1 MKRYYEP
8 CEVFT
13 GPIPAATDPAY
24 RLLERKQ
31 TAQIT
36 PMPAYS
42 SFIPH
47 YDLFPRALFDQIAKT
62 CTDSDIIVEVGA
74 FLGHGTCYLA
84 EQLAANGK
92 RPKFYAIDIWDEP
105 KEFVGGEYRSGLMPW
120 GEDIEVWRAR
130 GGSLYDS
137 FRFYL
142 DGCPHKDRLY
152 DHVQF
157 PASTCMQEFA
167 DNSVRRVILSSTQ
180 DEVAVQ
186 REVTEWWP
194 KLVSGGEIM
203 ITARAD
209 APLRSLK
216 KA

>member
-1 MKRYYEP
+1 M
-8 CEVFT
+8 
-13 GPIPAATDPAY
+13 IS
-24 RLLERKQ
+24 
-31 TAQIT
+31 
-36 PMPAYS
+36 YS

-47 YDLFPRALFDQIAKT
+47 YDLFSPALFDEIART
-62 CTDSDIIVEVGA
+62 CADSDIIVEVGA

-105 KEFVGGEYRSGLMPW
+105 KEFVAGEYRTGPMPW
-120 GEDIEVWRAR
+120 GEDIEAWRAR
-130 GGSLYDS
+130 GSLYDS

-142 DGCPHKDRLY
+142 DGCPHKDRVY

-167 DNSVRRVILSSTQ
+167 DNSVSRVVLSYTQ
-180 DEVAVQ
+180 DEKAVQ
-186 REVTEWWP
+186 DEVTNWWP
-194 KLVSGGEIM
+194 KLKSAAEIT

-209 APLRSLK
+209 APLRTLN

>member
-1 MKRYYEP
+1 M
-8 CEVFT
+8 
-13 GPIPAATDPAY
+13 I
-24 RLLERKQ
+24 L
-31 TAQIT
+31 
-36 PMPAYS
+36 YS
-42 SFIPH
+42 SFVPH
-47 YDLFPRALFDQIAKT
+47 YPDFPYETFDQIAAACK
-62 CTDSDIIVEVGA
+62 DSDIIVEVGA

-92 RPKFYAIDIWDEP
+92 RPRFYAIDIWDEP
-105 KEFVGGEYRSGLMPW
+105 KEFVGGEYRTGPMPW
-120 GEDIEVWRAR
+120 GEDIELWRAR

-142 DGCPHKDRLY
+142 DGCPHKDRVY

-167 DNSVRRVILSSTQ
+167 DGSVSQVILSYTQ
-180 DEVAVQ
+180 DELAVQ
-186 REVTEWWP
+186 QEVTNWWD
-194 KLVSGGEIM
+194 KLKSGGVIT

-209 APLRSLK
+209 APLRTLQ

>member
-1 MKRYYEP
+1 MQLFIGP
-8 CEVFT
+8 APFT
-13 GPIPAATDPAY
+13 IESLTP
-24 RLLERKQ
+24 LVHKQ
-31 TAQIT
+31 TALIQPMT
-36 PMPAYS
+36 PYS

-47 YDLFPRALFDQIAKT
+47 YDTFSPTLFDQIAKT

-84 EQLAANGK
+84 KQLATNGK

-105 KEFVGGEYRSGLMPW
+105 KEFVGGEYRSGPMPW
-120 GEDIEVWRAR
+120 GEDIEAFRKR

-142 DGCPHKDRLY
+142 DGCPDKDRVY

-167 DNSVRRVILSSTQ
+167 DDSVSKVILSYTQ
-180 DEVAVQ
+180 DEKAMQ
-186 REVTEWWP
+186 EEVTNWWP
-194 KLVSGGEIM
+194 KLVSGGEVT

-209 APLRSLK
+209 APSRTLK

>member
-1 MKRYYEP
+1 MSQP
-8 CEVFT
+8 
-13 GPIPAATDPAY
+13 
-24 RLLERKQ
+24 
-31 TAQIT
+31 
-36 PMPAYS
+36 YS

-47 YDLFPRALFDQIAKT
+47 YDLFPHCLFDQIAKT

-120 GEDIEVWRAR
+120 GEDIEAWRAR

-167 DNSVRRVILSSTQ
+167 DNSVSYVILSYTQ
-180 DEVAVQ
+180 DEKAVQ
-186 REVTEWWP
+186 DEVTNWWP
-194 KLVSGGEIM
+194 KLKSNGLIT
-203 ITARAD
+203 ITARPD
-209 APLRSLK
+209 APLRSLQ